1 MAQYRKDSNRYL
13 GDGSTIFETVMIA
26 DQYGN
31 LVGAA
36 NPSGMAVDAFG
47 RARVSNPLTL
57 FDSYNRYDANGK
69 FHTATVTGGST
80 TFVANTAALQMNLT
94 TANNAQ
100 VIRESKRVFAYQ
112 PGKSLQI
119 LQTFIMNPA
128 KEGLRQRVGY
138 FNGEN
143 GIFLELDGDTLSF
156 VRRSNSTGT
165 PTDTKI
171 TQANWNLDTLDGTG
185 PSSLTLDISKA
196 QIIFIDVEWLG
207 LGTVRV
213 GFVINGQ
220 LIHCHSFHHAN
231 EIDGPYMTTACLPV
245 RYEITNTA
253 ETANNST
260 LKQVCSSVI
269 SEGGYE
275 LRGKP
280 RSIGTPANTPVT
292 LATAGVWYP
301 IVSMRLK
308 STHIDSI
315 VIPTN
320 ISVLGE
326 GNGGR
331 VKYGLIENGTLS
343 IAGGGT
349 VTFTSANNDSSVE
362 YNMTANVIT
371 GGIVMQQGFL
381 GVTNQSADSV
391 TLDRDALF
399 KFQLERNGLTQ
410 TPAIL
415 TLAVMPGT
423 AGDEASG
430 SIDWEEIT

>member
-1 MAQYRKDSNRYL
+1 MAQYRKDTNRYL
-13 GDGSTIFETVMIA
+13 GDGTSIFEVVMLA

-31 LVGAA
+31 VIGPA

-69 FHTATVTGGST
+69 FHTATVSGGSI

-381 GVTNQSADSV
+381 GITNQSADSV

>member
-1 MAQYRKDSNRYL
+1 MAQYRKDTNRYL
-13 GDGSTIFETVMIA
+13 GDGTSIFEVVMLA

-31 LVGAA
+31 VIGPA

-69 FHTATVTGGST
+69 FHTATVSGGST

-156 VRRSNSTGT
+156 VKRSNATST
-165 PTDTKI
+165 PTDTKVA
-171 TQANWNLDTLDGTG
+171 QANWNLDTLDGTG
-185 PSSLTLDISKA
+185 PSALTLDISKA

-381 GVTNQSADSV
+381 GITNQSADSV

>member
-1 MAQYRKDSNRYL
+1 
-13 GDGSTIFETVMIA
+13 
-26 DQYGN
+26 
-31 LVGAA
+31 
-36 NPSGMAVDAFG
+36 
-47 RARVSNPLTL
+47 
-57 FDSYNRYDANGK
+57 
-69 FHTATVTGGST
+69 
-80 TFVANTAALQMNLT
+80 
-94 TANNAQ
+94 
-100 VIRESKRVFAYQ
+100 
-112 PGKSLQI
+112 
-119 LQTFIMNPA
+119 
-128 KEGLRQRVGY
+128 LRQRVGY